1 MTDIVDTLTRSRMMS
16 GIRSGNTKPEKLVR
30 TALHSK
36 GFRYHLHDH
45 RMPGCPDLVFP
56 KYHAVLFVHG
66 CFWHG
71 HDCPLFRLPGTRI
84 EFWGKKIH
92 RNRERDAEVLE
103 ELGKQGWRTGVVWEC
118 ALKGKNRIG
127 IDETVRRIISWLE
140 SGSVQQEIR
149 GAA

>member
-1 MTDIVDTLTRSRMMS
+1 
-16 GIRSGNTKPEKLVR
+16 
-30 TALHSK
+30 
-36 GFRYHLHDH
+36 
-45 RMPGCPDLVFP
+45 
-56 KYHAVLFVHG
+56 
-66 CFWHG
+66 
-71 HDCPLFRLPGTRI
+71 LFRLPGTRI